1 MNRRERLE
9 TVLSA
14 IAGRTN
20 SNGSRKHRRRKT
32 RVSLCMTFMLSAM
45 AAMPSLAATAGY
57 GPAWESENSKAVS
70 MENLQ
75 PTQPVPPAEPPAA
88 YNGDVNTLKT
98 AAETDK
104 LLVVVGDPSD
114 PAKASLTYY
123 EKDQEGRLV
132 ENFSVEA
139 VNGMN
144 GITTEKVE
152 GDKKTP
158 QGVYS
163 FTTAF
168 GMKDNPDSILPYR
181 KVVNGDHF
189 VDDSSSRY
197 YNRLVNEFEVGKDWS
212 SSENLIRQ
220 APHYNYALV
229 LNYNPDCIPGKGS
242 AIFLHCPK
250 TSNNTGTSGCISI
263 PEEKMRELVTKA
275 DQNTKIIVVPEAGA
289 LAWY

>member
-9 TVLSA
+9 TELSR
-14 IAGRTN
+14 IAVRMNSKGR
-20 SNGSRKHRRRKT
+20 KAA
-32 RVSLCMTFMLSAM
+32 VSLCMTFLLSTM
-45 AAMPSLAATAGY
+45 AAMPALAAAAGY
-57 GPAWESENSKAVS
+57 GPAWESENPKEVS
-70 MENLQ
+70 METLQ
-75 PTQPVPPAEPPAA
+75 PAQTAEPQAA

-123 EKDQEGRLV
+123 EKDQGGKLV
-132 ENFSVEA
+132 QNFSVEA

-168 GMKDNPDSILPYR
+168 GMKDNPGSILPYR

-189 VDDSSSRY
+189 VDDSNSKY
-197 YNRLVNEFEVGKDWS
+197 YNRLVNEFEVAKDWS

-263 PEEKMRELVTKA
+263 PEEKMRELVTKV
-275 DQNTKIIVVPEAGA
+275 DQNTKIIVVPEAGV